1 MVAGNEFV
9 PLFYFCKK
17 SKIILQAW
25 PYTNSSQNINL
36 QMLHFELI
44 LSAWTQLHENTR
56 QV

>member
-9 PLFYFCKK
+9 TLFYFCK
-17 SKIILQAW
+17 IVLQAW
-25 PYTNSSQNINL
+25 PYTSSSQNIYL

-44 LSAWTQLHENTR
+44 LSAWTQLHENTL